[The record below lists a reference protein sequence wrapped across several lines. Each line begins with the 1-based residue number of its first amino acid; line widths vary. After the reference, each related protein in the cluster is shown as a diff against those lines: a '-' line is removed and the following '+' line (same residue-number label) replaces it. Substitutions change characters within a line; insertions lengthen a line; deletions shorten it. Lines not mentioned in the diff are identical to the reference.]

1 MKSKKTGMAKERHTS
16 TENQEKKTGFLSA
29 AKEFLFG
36 FATHDHLLFTRR
48 AQASMGDLMTVAL
61 FGDMLG
67 VPMFRPY
74 YALRL
79 LPYALPRLPGWKRR
93 TLKERDFVEALD

>member
-1 MKSKKTGMAKERHTS
+1 MVRERHTS
-16 TENQEKKTGFLSA
+16 TENREKKTGFLSA

-36 FATHDHLLFTRR
+36 FATHDHLLFARR
-48 AQASMGDLMTVAL
+48 TQASMGDLMTVAL

-67 VPMFRPY
+67 VPLFRPY

-79 LPYALPRLPGWKRR
+79 LPHLLPRIAGWKRR
-93 TLKERDFVEALD
+93 MLKERDLVEALE

>member
-1 MKSKKTGMAKERHTS
+1 M
-16 TENQEKKTGFLSA
+16 TEHEEKKTGFFGA
-29 AKEFLFG
+29 VREFLFG

-48 AQASMGDLMTVAL
+48 TQASMGDLMTVAL

-67 VPMFRPY
+67 VPMIRPY

-79 LPYALPRLPGWKRR
+79 LPYVLPRLPGWKRR
-93 TLKERDFVEALD
+93 MLKERDFVEALD

>member
-1 MKSKKTGMAKERHTS
+1 MAREEDSSMKHEERM
-16 TENQEKKTGFLSA
+16 TGFA
-29 AKEFLFG
+29 NAVREFLFG
-36 FATHDHLLFTRR
+36 FATHDHLVFTRR
-48 AQASMGDLMTVAL
+48 THASMADLMTVAL

-67 VPMFRPY
+67 VPVFRSY

-93 TLKERDFVEALD
+93 MLKERDFVEALD